1 MKVYFYTYIAVLTN
15 TFVLLISW
23 PKCRRYLRLLYQLLE
38 PAQMISWPGH
48 CSTSGEQIACRMSD
62 KLRVMVPT
70 VWPVPLCKGYVWM
83 VYDLVPFSLP
93 QTYFIQKNKDRRQ
106 LALLSSHH
114 HMFLTT
120 VQLLWFCV
128 CVCVCLQTLQSFIK
142 WSACLNGLHAPQTA
156 RWCLPNY
163 LPWLLLIDRPLK
175 LPLTTTQVDSIKDPE
190 IQHLSGP
197 LQWAQERL

>member
-1 MKVYFYTYIAVLTN
+1 
-15 TFVLLISW
+15 
-23 PKCRRYLRLLYQLLE
+23 
-38 PAQMISWPGH
+38 
-48 CSTSGEQIACRMSD
+48 
-62 KLRVMVPT
+62 
-70 VWPVPLCKGYVWM
+70 M

-128 CVCVCLQTLQSFIK
+128 CVCVCVYRLYSLLSNDLHALMVCNTSQSSIHLL
-142 WSACLNGLHAPQTA
+142 SHAPQTA

-197 LQWAQERL
+197 LQ